1 MGYLE
6 MITINEDG
14 VTRTPVSEISIG
26 DEIETIM
33 ALEQGAYTLCCVD
46 CFKPIPSGMGHS
58 YCETHVPDKYKK

>member
-6 MITINEDG
+6 MITFDENG

-26 DEIETIM
+26 DEIETLM
-33 ALEQGAYTLCCVD
+33 ALKQGAYTLACVD

-58 YCETHVPDKYKK
+58 YCERHVPDKYKK

>member
-6 MITINEDG
+6 MISFDENG

-26 DEIETIM
+26 DEIETLM
-33 ALEQGAYTLCCVD
+33 ALKAGAYTLCCVD

-58 YCETHVPDKYKK
+58 YCDRHVPDKYKK